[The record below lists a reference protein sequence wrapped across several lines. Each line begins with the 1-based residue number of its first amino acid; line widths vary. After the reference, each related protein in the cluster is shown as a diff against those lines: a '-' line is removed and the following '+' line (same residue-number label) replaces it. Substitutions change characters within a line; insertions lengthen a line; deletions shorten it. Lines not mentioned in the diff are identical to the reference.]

1 MYSQIQQKV
10 VVNVTSSVRTDLR
23 LWIYAILV
31 VGVEFHERAAQYL
44 QDLQS
49 VGHNLISGCHKF
61 SNNNGNNIQTVR
73 HQVICRL

>member
-10 VVNVTSSVRTDLR
+10 VVNVISSVRTDLR

-44 QDLQS
+44 QS
-49 VGHNLISGCHKF
+49 VGHNLISRF
-61 SNNNGNNIQTVR
+61 NNDLSVF
-73 HQVICRL
+73 